1 MILIELLIIYHE
13 TRVLVYCK
21 NVLVIDD
28 GSSDGTL
35 SIVKNLNKNGIE
47 KDFLIKNKDL
57 RMNLIEKGYKKW
69 NGKARK
75 GIEPLKK
82 PADLISDS
90 FSPFAL
96 SLLGILFSSD
106 TFGQNDQN
114 LTIFNTTCIMSKFFT
129 AS

>member
-1 MILIELLIIYHE
+1 MEW
-13 TRVLVYCK
+13 
-21 NVLVIDD
+21 
-28 GSSDGTL
+28 G
-35 SIVKNLNKNGIE
+35 
-47 KDFLIKNKDL
+47 
-57 RMNLIEKGYKKW
+57 
-69 NGKARK
+69 ARR

>member
-1 MILIELLIIYHE
+1 
-13 TRVLVYCK
+13 
-21 NVLVIDD
+21 
-28 GSSDGTL
+28 
-35 SIVKNLNKNGIE
+35 
-47 KDFLIKNKDL
+47 
-57 RMNLIEKGYKKW
+57 MNRKKW

-106 TFGQNDQN
+106 TFGIQN
-114 LTIFNTTCIMSKFFT
+114 LTIFNTT
-129 AS
+129 

>member
-1 MILIELLIIYHE
+1 MEWE
-13 TRVLVYCK
+13 
-21 NVLVIDD
+21 
-28 GSSDGTL
+28 
-35 SIVKNLNKNGIE
+35 
-47 KDFLIKNKDL
+47 
-57 RMNLIEKGYKKW
+57 
-69 NGKARK
+69 ARR

-106 TFGQNDQN
+106 TFGIQN
-114 LTIFNTTCIMSKFFT
+114 LTIVNTMCIMSKFFT

>member
-1 MILIELLIIYHE
+1 LGDLIIRKY
-13 TRVLVYCK
+13 LYS
-21 NVLVIDD
+21 VI
-28 GSSDGTL
+28 
-35 SIVKNLNKNGIE
+35 
-47 KDFLIKNKDL
+47 
-57 RMNLIEKGYKKW
+57 KKW

-106 TFGQNDQN
+106 TFGIQN
-114 LTIFNTTCIMSKFFT
+114 LTIFNTK
-129 AS
+129 